1 MTAAKTGE
9 RSMSKSSQVLRED
22 QKNSFKDKK
31 KSELNKLQLLE
42 WLQFDLPVFSQL
54 AKNTQNRNYQK
65 WINDFDVESTGTE
78 FWACSR
84 QQEGMS
90 FRWMIQEKRSQT
102 CPWVFHSKCI
112 SA

>member
-9 RSMSKSSQVLRED
+9 RSMSKSSQVHRGGS
-22 QKNSFKDKK
+22 KKITSKIK

-90 FRWMIQEKRSQT
+90 FRWMIQEKRSQA
-102 CPWVFHSKCI
+102 CPWVFHYKCI